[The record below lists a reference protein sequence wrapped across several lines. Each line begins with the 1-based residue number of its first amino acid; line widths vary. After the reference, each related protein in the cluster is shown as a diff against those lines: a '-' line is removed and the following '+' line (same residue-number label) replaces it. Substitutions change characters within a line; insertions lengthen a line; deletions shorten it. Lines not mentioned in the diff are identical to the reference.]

1 MKLHHI
7 AIWTFRLEESQYLSL
22 HVHESYR
29 VLFDMLPRFLLYQ
42 ESPHL

>member
-29 VLFDMLPRFLLYQ
+29 DLFCMLLQSLFFQ
-42 ESPHL
+42 ESSHL